1 MALKLVIRKKL
12 RVPVKGTLKDED
24 GKPVN
29 FDFVLLC
36 ERLTQTEIDEAVKN
50 KDESVKEFVQRVTN
64 GWENVLTASGEPLPF
79 DPDNFAMV
87 LEQAGLPVVCYQTY
101 LKEVGAVVKN

>member
-29 FDFVLLC
+29 FEFVLIC
-36 ERLTQTEIDEAVKN
+36 DRLSQTEIDEAIKN
-50 KDESVKEFVQRVTN
+50 KDESVKAFVERVVT
-64 GWENVLTASGEPLPF
+64 GWEAVLNEDGQPLPF
-79 DPDNFAMV
+79 DAENLAAV
-87 LEQAGLPVVCYQTY
+87 LDQAGMPVVCYQSY
-101 LKEVGAVVKN
+101 LKEAAAVVKN

>member
-1 MALKLVIRKKL
+1 MALKLIIRKKL
-12 RVPVKGTLKDED
+12 RVPVKGTLKDEN

-64 GWENVLTASGEPLPF
+64 GWEDVLTESGEPLPF
-79 DPDNFAMV
+79 DADNFAAV
-87 LEQAGLPVVCYQTY
+87 LEQAGLPVVCYQSY